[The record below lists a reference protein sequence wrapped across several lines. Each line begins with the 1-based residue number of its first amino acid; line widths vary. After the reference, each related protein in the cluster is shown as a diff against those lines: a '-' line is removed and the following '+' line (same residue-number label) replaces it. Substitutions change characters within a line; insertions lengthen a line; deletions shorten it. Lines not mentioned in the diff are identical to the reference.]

1 MMSSESG
8 NRFPIGEPTFWAGN
22 YIPKEAAEESRY
34 FFIRF
39 RTKFYIKKNKLP
51 FIQIKGSWLYRGTE
65 MLTTS
70 DVYNSKDGKYYIVS
84 GKGYIKFED
93 TNEYFGK
100 KDTIRIEPGKVHS
113 IVATENTILHEV
125 STPHLDD
132 TIRVKDYYSSKTPSG
147 DR

>member
-1 MMSSESG
+1 MPSSLKIKHLG
-8 NRFPIGEPTFWAGN
+8 V
-22 YIPKEAAEESRY
+22 EAR
-34 FFIRF
+34 
-39 RTKFYIKKNKLP
+39 RTRTALA
-51 FIQIKGSWLYRGTE
+51 TDE
-65 MLTTS
+65 TM
-70 DVYNSKDGKYYIVS
+70 YIVS